1 MKLIEADKRLSQS
14 LLWKIQRSYFESA
27 GMRAW
32 QDDIVP
38 HTISCNPFMA
48 RAYANLIQG
57 YLRDMTAQIDPAE
70 PLYIVELGAG
80 SGRLT
85 HHLIHQLQPLLNNAF
100 NLKFVL
106 TDFTDSVIEHWRSHP
121 QLMLLAEE
129 GLLDFALFD
138 VMNMRPLEL
147 LHSGRTLSPQSNNNP
162 VILLANYF
170 FDSIPQDSF
179 VIENGEL
186 HSNLLSLY
194 AGSDEEFVITNPN
207 LWDSLSLAYEPLPS
221 DGTPYETELY
231 NQILADYEQLPDT
244 SLSFPNIGLDCLQ
257 FWMTYG
263 DVLLLTADRG
273 TSHAEALIGQE
284 DPLPNLHGSFSMM
297 VNYHAMSEFVERSG
311 GRVFVPPHYQDN
323 VQTLA
328 YVMQKEDRAWHAT
341 QQAFEQ
347 SILQNNPDDF
357 FSLRYYLLKQIPEM
371 TIDQFMSLMRWSAYD
386 GDILRLGLDRL
397 VELVASE
404 PAWADDVAD
413 MLWRVKR
420 QYLVIRPDDDLIN
433 RIDNLL
439 MEDFGSLFD

>member
-1 MKLIEADKRLSQS
+1 MLIEADKPLSQS
-14 LLWKIQRSYFESA
+14 LLWKIQRAYFESA

-32 QDDIVP
+32 QDDVVP

-57 YLRDMTAQIDPAE
+57 YLRDRAEQIDPDA

-85 HHLIHQLQPLLNNAF
+85 YHLIHQLGSLLDNVP
-100 NLKFVL
+100 NLTFVL
-106 TDFTDSVIEHWRSHP
+106 TDFTDSIVDYWRSHP
-121 QLMLLAEE
+121 QLVPLAEK
-129 GLLDFALFD
+129 GVLDFALFD
-138 VMNMRPLEL
+138 VMDMRPLEL
-147 LHSGRTLSPQSNNNP
+147 LHSGRTLDPQSNKNP
-162 VILLANYF
+162 IILLANYF

-194 AGSDEEFVITNPN
+194 SGSDEEFLITDPN
-207 LWDSLSLAYEPLPS
+207 LWDTLSLAYEPLPS
-221 DGTPYETELY
+221 NGAPYKNELY

-244 SLSFPNIGLDCLQ
+244 SLSFPNIGLDCVQ
-257 FWMTYG
+257 FWMGFG
-263 DVLLLTADRG
+263 DVLLLTSDRG
-273 TSHAEALIGQE
+273 TIHAEALIGQE

-297 VNYHAMSEFVERSG
+297 VNYHAISEFVERSG

-328 YVMQKEDRAWHAT
+328 YVLNNEDGSLSAT

-357 FSLRYYLLKQIPEM
+357 FGLRYHLIKQIPEM
-371 TIDQFMSLMRWSAYD
+371 AIDQFMSLMRWSAYD
-386 GDILRLGLDRL
+386 ADILRLGLDRL
-397 VELVASE
+397 VELVQDE
-404 PAWADDVAD
+404 PAWAEDVAD
-413 MLWRVKR
+413 MLLQVKQ
-420 QYLVIRPDDDLIN
+420 QYLPIRPDDDLISQIN
-433 RIDNLL
+433 NLL
-439 MEDFGSLFD
+439 GEDFGSFD

>member
-1 MKLIEADKRLSQS
+1 MLIEADKPLSQS
-14 LLWKIQRSYFESA
+14 LLWKIQRAYFESA

-32 QDDIVP
+32 QDDVVP

-57 YLRDMTAQIDPAE
+57 YLQDMAEQIDPDA

-85 HHLIHQLQPLLNNAF
+85 YHLIHQLSSLLDNNF
-100 NLKFVL
+100 NVKFVL
-106 TDFTDSVIEHWRSHP
+106 TDFTDSIVEYWRSHP
-121 QLMLLAEE
+121 QLVSLAEK
-129 GLLDFALFD
+129 GVLDFALFD
-138 VMNMRPLEL
+138 VTDIRPLEL
-147 LHSGRTLSPQSNNNP
+147 LHSGRTLDPQSNKNP

-186 HSNLLSLY
+186 HNNLLSLY
-194 AGSDEEFVITNPN
+194 SGSDDEFVIIDPN
-207 LWDSLSLAYEPLPS
+207 LWDALSLAYEPLPS
-221 DGTPYETELY
+221 NGAPYDNEIY

-244 SLSFPNIGLDCLQ
+244 SLSFPNIGLDCVQ
-257 FWMTYG
+257 FWMG
-263 DVLLLTADRG
+263 FGNVLLLTADRG

-297 VNYHAMSEFVERSG
+297 VNYHAISEFVERSG
-311 GRVFVPPHYQDN
+311 GRAFVPPHYQDN

-328 YVMQKEDRAWHAT
+328 YVLNNEDVSLPAT

-357 FSLRYYLLKQIPEM
+357 FGLRYHLIKQIPEM

-386 GDILRLGLDRL
+386 ADILRLGLDRL
-397 VELVASE
+397 VELVQAE
-404 PAWADDVAD
+404 PAWAEDVAD
-413 MLWRVKR
+413 MLLQVKR
-420 QYLVIRPDDDLIN
+420 QYLPIRPDDDLISQ
-433 RIDNLL
+433 IDSLL
-439 MEDFGSLFD
+439 GEDFGSFD

>member
-1 MKLIEADKRLSQS
+1 MLIEADKPLSQS
-14 LLWKIQRSYFESA
+14 LLWKIQRAYFESA

-32 QDDIVP
+32 QDDVVP

-57 YLRDMTAQIDPAE
+57 YLQDMAEQIDPDA

-85 HHLIHQLQPLLNNAF
+85 YHLIHQLSSLLDNNF
-100 NLKFVL
+100 NVKFVL
-106 TDFTDSVIEHWRSHP
+106 TDFTDSIVEYWRSHP
-121 QLMLLAEE
+121 QLVSLAEK
-129 GLLDFALFD
+129 GVLDFALFD
-138 VMNMRPLEL
+138 VTDIRPLEL
-147 LHSGRTLSPQSNNNP
+147 LHSGRTLDPQSNKNP

-186 HSNLLSLY
+186 HNNLLSLY
-194 AGSDEEFVITNPN
+194 SGSDDEFVIIDPN
-207 LWDSLSLAYEPLPS
+207 LWDALSLAYEPLPS
-221 DGTPYETELY
+221 NGAPYENEIY

-244 SLSFPNIGLDCLQ
+244 SLSFPNIGLDCVQ
-257 FWMTYG
+257 FWMG
-263 DVLLLTADRG
+263 FGNVLLLTADRG

-297 VNYHAMSEFVERSG
+297 VNYHAISEFVERSG
-311 GRVFVPPHYQDN
+311 GRAFVPPHYQDN

-328 YVMQKEDRAWHAT
+328 YVLNNEDVSLPAT

-357 FSLRYYLLKQIPEM
+357 FGLRYHLIKQIPEM

-386 GDILRLGLDRL
+386 ADILRLGLDRL
-397 VELVASE
+397 VELVQAE
-404 PAWADDVAD
+404 PAWAEDVAD
-413 MLWRVKR
+413 MLLQVKR
-420 QYLVIRPDDDLIN
+420 QYLPIRPDDDLISQ
-433 RIDNLL
+433 IDSLL
-439 MEDFGSLFD
+439 GEDFGSFD